1 MAVRL
6 TIGDFARMTHLS
18 VKALRH
24 YHQVG
29 VLIPSDVDP
38 ATGYRHYDLSQVTTA
53 QVIRR
58 FRDLAMP
65 LDELRTVL
73 QARDVALRNRA
84 IVAHLERMERQ
95 LDQTQSTV
103 ASLRRLL
110 QRPQPAPIAVEF
122 RRVGP
127 IRSLSVRDRV
137 AVKDFLGWWSAAFKE
152 LRSAL
157 RASGAQRDGP
167 DSALYSSEFFEE
179 EVGDVVAFVPIS
191 GEATPPGRVELLDVP
206 AAELAVSLHRGSFE
220 DLDQAYAALGAY
232 VAERAIGVEGPIRE
246 HYVVSPYDTRDHAKY
261 QTEVGW
267 PVFFTG

>member
-1 MAVRL
+1 MGMHL

-24 YHQVG
+24 YHEVG
-29 VLIPSDVDP
+29 ILVPTDIDP
-38 ATGYRHYDLSQVTTA
+38 ATGYRHYDLSQVTRA

-73 QARDVALRNRA
+73 QAEDVEGRNRA

-95 LDQTQSTV
+95 LEQTQSTV
-103 ASLRRLL
+103 ASLRALL
-110 QRPQPAPIAVEF
+110 ERPQPAPMVVEF
-122 RRVGP
+122 RRAGP
-127 IRSLSVRDRV
+127 VCSLAIRERV
-137 AVKDFLGWWSAAFKE
+137 AVSDFVVWWGRAFKE
-152 LRSAL
+152 LRAALGRSSAE
-157 RASGAQRDGP
+157 RAGP

-179 EVGDVVAFVPIS
+179 EVGEVVAFVPIRD
-191 GEATPPGRVELLDVP
+191 EATSAGRVEMMEIP
-206 AAELAVSLHRGSFE
+206 AAELAVTLHEGSFE

-246 HYVVSPYDTRDHAKY
+246 HYIVSPFSSQNPAEYR
-261 QTEVGW
+261 TEVGW

>member
-1 MAVRL
+1 
-6 TIGDFARMTHLS
+6 MTHLS

-24 YHQVG
+24 YHEVG
-29 VLIPSDVDP
+29 VLVPSDVDP
-38 ATGYRHYDLSQVTTA
+38 ATGYRHYDLSQVATA

-73 QARDVALRNRA
+73 QAKDVALRNRA
-84 IVAHLERMERQ
+84 IVAHLERMEGQ
-95 LDQTQSTV
+95 LEQTQSTV

-110 QRPQPAPIAVEF
+110 QRPQPAAIAVEF

-127 IRSLSVRDRV
+127 ICSLSIRDRV
-137 AVKDFLGWWSAAFKE
+137 SVKDFLRWWSTAFKE

-157 RASGAQRDGP
+157 RSTGVARAGP

-191 GEATPPGRVELLDVP
+191 GERTPPGRVELLDIP
-206 AAELAVSLHRGSFE
+206 AAELAVTLHKGSF
-220 DLDQAYAALGAY
+220 DDMDQAYAALGAY

-246 HYVVSPYDTRDHAKY
+246 HYVVSPFDTRDHVEY
-261 QTEVGW
+261 RTEVGW